1 MPVRWDSDKKVTLFV
16 TIMNTHQ
23 VAVDA
28 QRVVDAWPGD
38 GDEKPT
44 ARAIKEILGKIK
56 KNVATKSGGT
66 SATTTPVKVTNAR
79 PKATPQPKAT
89 PRSAKKRKRFDDSSD
104 SDSPAPS
111 STRKELKELGGGSP
125 TPKKRANKNVATTCV
140 LPNGSE
146 DQSVTANGSV
156 NERVGYPTPADTAS
170 PAETTAFRS
179 TPRRAASAKIANY
192 IKEEQITT
200 DENDDEENEAANDEV
215 TSEADSDVSAWENN
229 LVEEV

>member
-1 MPVRWDSDKKVTLFV
+1 MPVRWDSDKKATLFV

-56 KNVATKSGGT
+56 KNVATKSGGA
-66 SATTTPVKVTNAR
+66 SATTTPVKVTNV
-79 PKATPQPKAT
+79 KPKAT
-89 PRSAKKRKRFDDSSD
+89 PRSTKKRKKFDDSSD

-111 STRKELKELGGGSP
+111 STRKELKELDGGSP
-125 TPKKRANKNVATTCV
+125 TPKKRANKNVATACV

-146 DQSVTANGSV
+146 DLSVTANGSV

-170 PAETTAFRS
+170 PSETTAFRS
-179 TPRRAASAKIANY
+179 TPHRAASAKIANY

-200 DENDDEENEAANDEV
+200 DENDDEENEAAIDEV

-229 LVEEV
+229 YVEEV